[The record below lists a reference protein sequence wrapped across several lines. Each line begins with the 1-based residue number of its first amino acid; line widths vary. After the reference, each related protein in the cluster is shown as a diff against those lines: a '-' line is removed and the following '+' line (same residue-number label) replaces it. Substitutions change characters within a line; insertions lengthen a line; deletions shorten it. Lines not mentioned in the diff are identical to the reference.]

1 MRDEEKVCEGNFSYE
16 VSGGSKYVSD
26 DSLLEALMIVTRLLG
41 YEDIKTVGDLN
52 RYYNI
57 YK

>member
-26 DSLLEALMIVTRLLG
+26 DSLLEDQADVNSD
-41 YEDIKTVGDLN
+41 ESN
-52 RYYNI
+52 QN
-57 YK
+57 